1 MKTFLTAFISL
12 MLLFAINANA
22 QEAAKNVNTIVLYT
36 SYSTAQEALYNI
48 AHLLMNNNISSEKL
62 DKELTVIIT
71 NPINYKNIDLKL
83 TFKIT
88 KKNERIVI
96 VCSGIYRDGA
106 YYKDAIFDQDQTW
119 RPITN
124 KGMKIENSYK
134 AWEGFHEVI
143 KRIPYNQIGYET
155 R

>member
-1 MKTFLTAFISL
+1 MKTLLTAFVSFL
-12 MLLFAINANA
+12 FLFAINANA
-22 QEAAKNVNTIVLYT
+22 QDAAKNVNNIVLYT
-36 SYSTAQEALYNI
+36 SYSNAEEALYNI
-48 AHLLMNNNISSEKL
+48 AHLLMTNNISTEKL
-62 DKELTVIIT
+62 DKELSVITT
-71 NPINYKNIDLKL
+71 NPIKYKNIDLKL
-83 TFKIT
+83 TFKIS

-96 VCSGIYRDGA
+96 VCNGLFRDGD
-106 YYKDAIFDQDQTW
+106 YFKDAIFDLDQTW

-134 AWEGFHEVI
+134 AWEGLHEVV